1 MLKGLFRKNEKAALV
16 AIDRKLEEILQMAPE
31 IRELLQLRHVLDALG
46 PHIATLDAL
55 GPHIATL
62 DALGPHIA
70 TLDALGSHIAVF
82 DRTYLTL
89 TNLDKFAHEIM
100 SIENVATFA
109 HLVQQLKPIVDTYLN
124 QNHFV
129 AENVR
134 VDVETV
140 TVLMT
145 ALQMQINQLQ
155 KTIADANP
163 Q

>member
-1 MLKGLFRKNEKAALV
+1 MLKGLFRKKEKAALV

-31 IRELLQLRHVLDALG
+31 IRELLQLRHV
-46 PHIATLDAL
+46 LDAL

>member
-31 IRELLQLRHVLDALG
+31 IRELLQLRHV
-46 PHIATLDAL
+46 
-55 GPHIATL
+55 L